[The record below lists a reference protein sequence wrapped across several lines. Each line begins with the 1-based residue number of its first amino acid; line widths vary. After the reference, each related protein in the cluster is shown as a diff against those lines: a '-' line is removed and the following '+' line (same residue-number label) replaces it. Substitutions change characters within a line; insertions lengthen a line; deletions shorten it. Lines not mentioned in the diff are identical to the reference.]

1 MPRPSTAGAV
11 AAAVGPDW
19 KSLGLI
25 GCRPA
30 GRGSPTPRVWELFD
44 DKGRTILFGAA
55 PGHEAT
61 GEPTAATK
69 ISRLR
74 ALPEGASADLTKTPQ
89 PADEPRSIPAD

>member
-1 MPRPSTAGAV
+1 LV
-11 AAAVGPDW
+11 DN
-19 KSLGLI
+19 KGL
-25 GCRPA
+25 
-30 GRGSPTPRVWELFD
+30 
-44 DKGRTILFGAA
+44 TILFGAA

-74 ALPEGASADLTKTPQ
+74 ALPEGASADLTKAPQ